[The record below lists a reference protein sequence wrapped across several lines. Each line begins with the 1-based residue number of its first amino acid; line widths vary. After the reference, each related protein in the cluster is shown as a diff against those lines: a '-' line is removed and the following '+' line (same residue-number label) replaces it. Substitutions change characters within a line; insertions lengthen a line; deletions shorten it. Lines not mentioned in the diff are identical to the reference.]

1 MAWVDRKLYM
11 NRLRALKGT
20 RDIKVI
26 TGMRRC
32 GKSELM
38 KAFAAETASED
49 PASNNVYLDLL
60 DLDNEPLLEYHALHR
75 EIENRRKDGVAN
87 RLFID
92 EVQLCDGFEKAI
104 NSIHARGGWDIYLT
118 GSNAFLLS
126 SDLATL
132 FTGRHREVHIL
143 PFGFNEYRAYFG
155 EQEYIDDAFDNFVRR
170 GGLAGSYDY
179 TDVAESYGYIRDVY
193 KTILTRD
200 LVQKFS
206 LSDTHVLERLA
217 EYMMDNSGNPNSANN
232 IANVLDANGVATS
245 HVTIRRYMSYLRD
258 AFVFYEAQRYDIK
271 GKKYLTT
278 QAKHYICDSGM
289 RYAVLGTRNMDWGRM
304 YEGMVFLELLRRGW
318 EVYVGKLYQKEI
330 DFVAKKGS
338 ELVYIQVSDDI
349 STQKTLERELS
360 PLLAIRDACPKI
372 LIARTRHDAYTNEGV
387 QILDLPRWLLGEQKF

>member
-1 MAWVDRKLYM
+1 MAWVHRKLYM
-11 NRLRALKGT
+11 DRLRALKGT
-20 RDIKVI
+20 KDIKVI

-38 KAFAAETASED
+38 KAFAAEMASED
-49 PASNNVYLDLL
+49 PTSNNVYFDLL
-60 DLDNEPLLEYHALHR
+60 DLDNEPFLEYHALHQ
-75 EIENRRKDGVAN
+75 EIENRRKAGVTN

-92 EVQLCDGFEKAI
+92 EVQLCNGFEKAI

-143 PFGFNEYRAYFG
+143 PFGFNEYCAYFG
-155 EQEYIDDAFDNFVRR
+155 EQDYIDDTFDDFVRR

-179 TDVAESYGYIRDVY
+179 ANIAESYGYIRDVY

-217 EYMMDNSGNPNSANN
+217 EYMMDNSGNTNSANN
-232 IANVLDANGVATS
+232 IANILSANDVATN

-338 ELVYIQVSDDI
+338 ELVYIQISDSI

-360 PLLAIRDACPKI
+360 PLLAIRDAYPKI
-372 LIARTRHDAYTNEGV
+372 LIARTRHEAYTNEGV
-387 QILDLPRWLLGEQKF
+387 HVLDLPRWLLGEQKF